1 MANDKLL
8 KLVSMANALTASAS
22 ALSNAILAYVE
33 EQRNLD
39 EFRLRREIVKVQR
52 KAPKVKKARRQVKR
66 GKKIA
71 KAEKPA
77 EAEVT
82 DKK

>member
-33 EQRNLD
+33 EQRSLD
-39 EFRLRREIVKVQR
+39 EFRLMREFGKTKRAPTTR
-52 KAPKVKKARRQVKR
+52 KTRRQVKR
-66 GKKIA
+66 GKKTA
-71 KAEKPA
+71 KVEKPA
-77 EAEVT
+77 AAET
-82 DKK
+82 PDKK

>member
-33 EQRNLD
+33 EQRSLD
-39 EFRLRREIVKVQR
+39 EFRLMREIGKTKR
-52 KAPKVKKARRQVKR
+52 APTMKKTRRQVKR
-66 GKKIA
+66 GKKAA
-71 KAEKPA
+71 KVEKPA
-77 EAEVT
+77 AAET
-82 DKK
+82 SDTK